1 MQPYG
6 GVGPGRRR
14 NLRLVRRV
22 WVVAGVVL
30 GAALGALVAYAASGE
45 LAYGGRKH
53 IDLESYVEDQSSYDR
68 SVMPGARWATDEL
81 CDAERPCIQAV
92 ESDTLTM
99 YRFEDRE
106 DAVAASR
113 EFAGEAYLSGWIVV
127 RFEPGGLTAAERREF
142 AGSLDCI
149 NVGVA
154 EGGLEC

>member
-1 MQPYG
+1 
-6 GVGPGRRR
+6 
-14 NLRLVRRV
+14 
-22 WVVAGVVL
+22 
-30 GAALGALVAYAASGE
+30 
-45 LAYGGRKH
+45 
-53 IDLESYVEDQSSYDR
+53 
-68 SVMPGARWATDEL
+68 MPGARWATDEL

-127 RFEPGGLTAAERREF
+127 RFEPGGLTAAERREC
-142 AGSLDCI
+142 AGYLECI
-149 NVGVA
+149 NGGVA